1 MRKGFTL
8 IELMIV
14 IAIIAIIAAIAIP
27 NLLESRVTANEAAA
41 SATLKSGVFPGQVQ
55 FQAGGY
61 QDSDVDNVGEYGV
74 IAALAGLVLPTKAGV
89 SAGMSLNDLR
99 LLTGPLGVGASTLT
113 LRSANGYLYTS
124 MTPNHTTTAT
134 GATTAAWVEGD
145 AAAPLVLVTTADSNN
160 GERYFMVA
168 CAAQDYG
175 NSGRRPFVISQDG
188 QVRSPAVPASANQFY
203 GAVTAPANGASPVL
217 ANIQLGMGLA
227 CGKSAYAITMFDA
240 GAMFNSFPVYTK

>member
-41 SATLKSGVFPGQVQ
+41 GASLKSGVFPAQVQ

-74 IAALAGLVLPTKAGV
+74 IAALCGLVLPTKGGL
-89 SAGMSLNDLR
+89 STGMSLNDLR
-99 LLTGPLGVGASTLT
+99 LLTGPLGVGAATLT
-113 LRSANGYLYTS
+113 LRSANGYLYTAW
-124 MTPNHTTTAT
+124 TPNHTTNAT
-134 GATTAAWVEGD
+134 GATASAWLEGD
-145 AAAPLVLVTTADSNN
+145 AAGPTACAATEDANN
-160 GERYFMVA
+160 GERYFQVG

-188 QVRSPAVPASANQFY
+188 QVRSPAVPASANVFY
-203 GAVTAPANGASPVL
+203 GAATAPINGDTPVL
-217 ANIQLGMGLA
+217 ADIQLGIALS
-227 CGKSAYAITMFDA
+227 CGKAVFANTMLDT
-240 GAMFNSFPVYTK
+240 GANFNAFPVYTK